1 MPFIT
6 QILLPM
12 RGNVGRPFGRE
23 LYDAFHARLIHRFGG
38 WTRKGQAEGAW
49 LSGSGEIFRDE
60 HWVYEVGHARRD
72 LRFWQTEKGTT
83 QEGVRAGRDLDHAIR
98 RTPYLIR
105 SQPGDLPWAA
115 RHPLL

>member
-72 LRFWQTEKGTT
+72 LRFWQAEKERLKKEFE
-83 QEGVRAGRDLDHAIR
+83 QEEIWIMQYEGRRI
-98 RTPYLIR
+98 
-105 SQPGDLPWAA
+105 
-115 RHPLL
+115 